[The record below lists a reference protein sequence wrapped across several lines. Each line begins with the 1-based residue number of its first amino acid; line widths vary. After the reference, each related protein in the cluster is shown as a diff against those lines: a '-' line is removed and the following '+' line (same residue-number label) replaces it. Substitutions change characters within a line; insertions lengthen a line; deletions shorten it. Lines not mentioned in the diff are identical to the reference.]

1 MTYTQ
6 LGVVAVV
13 AMVAVDLWLLRTRL
27 VTRPLFWTAYAIIV
41 FFQLVTNGMFTG
53 FGIVRYDGDAI
64 IGSTSPAQGPPP
76 FLGDG
81 RIAFAPAE
89 DLLFGF
95 ALVLL
100 SLSLWIWWG
109 RRGLD
114 RTPMAGP
121 PIWRRLA
128 TPATPSRV
136 VSCRGFRRLT
146 RPTTHH
152 SRR

>member
-6 LGVVAVV
+6 LGVVAVIL
-13 AMVAVDLWLLRTRL
+13 VAVVDLGLLRTRL
-27 VTRPLFWTAYAIIV
+27 LRRRVFWVSYAIIV

-64 IGSTSPAQGPPP
+64 IGSTSPGSGPPP

-81 RIAFAPAE
+81 RIAFAPVE

-100 SLSLWIWWG
+100 SLSLWVFWG
-109 RRGLD
+109 RRGID
-114 RTPMAGP
+114 RTPTAGP
-121 PIWRRLA
+121 PVWRR
-128 TPATPSRV
+128 
-136 VSCRGFRRLT
+136 
-146 RPTTHH
+146 
-152 SRR
+152 